1 MGISELN
8 GELFIKPCLITRG
21 YTFFALVGDSKRFIH
36 RFPSRKK
43 GHGDHW
49 KRAAIEVGLLENPR
63 WVWWCSQLPPFSVV
77 SHGSFWPNGPSRS
90 SMWAFGRASNCAK
103 RFLRCHVSWWCPI
116 CIKRT
121 SQRRRNRSESCWKDA
136 TVDSRFTS
144 ILIMVTF
151 FWLHFCTW
159 PRRSLHRAPFVW
171 ELQWPHF
178 EIPTPQ
184 YPVQNG
190 VQREKMWRG
199 AGLEWLM
206 LLKNSQQR
214 VIARHGTEKF
224 PLRFPIDY
232 KHFIRI

>member
-1 MGISELN
+1 MDHVGI
-8 GELFIKPCLITRG
+8 C
-21 YTFFALVGDSKRFIH
+21 
-36 RFPSRKK
+36 
-43 GHGDHW
+43 W
-49 KRAAIEVGLLENPR
+49 
-63 WVWWCSQLPPFSVV
+63 
-77 SHGSFWPNGPSRS
+77 PSRS
-90 SMWAFGRASNCAK
+90 SMWAYGRASNCAK
-103 RFLRCHVSWWCPI
+103 RFLRCRVSWWCPI

-136 TVDSRFTS
+136 TVDSWFTS

-184 YPVQNG
+184 NPVQNE
-190 VQREKMWRG
+190 VQREKTWRG

-232 KHFIRI
+232 KHFIRIQSFSRIQVCCTSRVMWGKCWQVPIKQNIRKWRPLSQDLICDLSCFLCSATPLLLWV

>member
-1 MGISELN
+1 MGSCSSSHAWLLEGILFSLWSAILN
-8 GELFIKPCLITRG
+8 GLSTDFHPK
-21 YTFFALVGDSKRFIH
+21 
-36 RFPSRKK
+36 KK
-43 GHGDHW
+43 GMVITENERQSKLVCW
-49 KRAAIEVGLLENPR
+49 KIPH

-184 YPVQNG
+184 YPVQNE

>member
-1 MGISELN
+1 MGSCSSSHAWLLEGILFSLWSAILN
-8 GELFIKPCLITRG
+8 GLSTDFHPE
-21 YTFFALVGDSKRFIH
+21 
-36 RFPSRKK
+36 KK
-43 GHGDHW
+43 GMVITENERQSKLVCWKIPVEFDDVPSYLHLVWFPMGHFGPMGHPGLQCGHLEEHRTAPSGFWDAAYRGDVQFASSALPN
-49 KRAAIEVGLLENPR
+49 AAEIAV
-63 WVWWCSQLPPFSVV
+63 
-77 SHGSFWPNGPSRS
+77 
-90 SMWAFGRASNCAK
+90 
-103 RFLRCHVSWWCPI
+103 
-116 CIKRT
+116 
-121 SQRRRNRSESCWKDA
+121 SCWKDA